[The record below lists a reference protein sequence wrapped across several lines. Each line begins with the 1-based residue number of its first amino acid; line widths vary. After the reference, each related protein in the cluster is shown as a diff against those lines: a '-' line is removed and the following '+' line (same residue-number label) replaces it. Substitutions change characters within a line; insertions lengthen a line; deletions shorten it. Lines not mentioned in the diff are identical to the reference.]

1 LRISCT
7 RVLEKNQTIPSPA
20 LRRMNAKILKGENK
34 IFLRRP
40 IKINIVF
47 EYKVEELEL

>member
-7 RVLEKNQTIPSPA
+7 RVLEKNQTIPYPTP
-20 LRRMNAKILKGENK
+20 RRMNAKILKGASR